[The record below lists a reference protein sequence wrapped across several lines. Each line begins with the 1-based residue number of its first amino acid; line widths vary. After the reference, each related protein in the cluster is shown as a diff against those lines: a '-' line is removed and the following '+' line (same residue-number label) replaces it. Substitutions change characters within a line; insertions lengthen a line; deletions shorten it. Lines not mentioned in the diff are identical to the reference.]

1 MELANLGVIHGLV
14 SYHSCLVFE
23 YLVVLNRACL
33 SKSLFR
39 YDFEKMDNSI
49 ICIRSKVKTIQIS
62 FNKVILKLEFV
73 KKDL

>member
-1 MELANLGVIHGLV
+1 
-14 SYHSCLVFE
+14 
-23 YLVVLNRACL
+23 
-33 SKSLFR
+33 
-39 YDFEKMDNSI
+39 MDNSI